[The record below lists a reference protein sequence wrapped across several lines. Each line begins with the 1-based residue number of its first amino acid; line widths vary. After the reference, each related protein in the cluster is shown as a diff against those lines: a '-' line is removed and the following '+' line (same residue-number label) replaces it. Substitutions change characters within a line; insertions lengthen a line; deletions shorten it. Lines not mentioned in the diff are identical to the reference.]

1 MTPSALDADA
11 RIAEELRREFADSV
25 PASVVRLFLDTVI
38 ADLRGSVS
46 AEALP
51 EMAVRLARV
60 RLANR
65 VDAARHRD
73 FHPVVQGRPLL
84 GQATAKRDGRAREC
98 MR

>member
-1 MTPSALDADA
+1 MTTSALDADA

-38 ADLRGSVS
+38 TDLRGSVS

-60 RLANR
+60 RLTNR
-65 VDAARHRD
+65 VDGARHSD
-73 FHPVVQGRPLL
+73 FRPVAQVRTLL
-84 GQATAKRDGRAREC
+84 GQAPGGTSQLVV
-98 MR
+98 

>member
-1 MTPSALDADA
+1 MTTFAPDADA
-11 RIAEELRREFADSV
+11 RIAEELHREFADSV

-38 ADLRGSVS
+38 ADLRGSVK

-65 VDAARHRD
+65 VGANAAESSR
-73 FHPVVQGRPLL
+73 
-84 GQATAKRDGRAREC
+84 
-98 MR
+98 